1 MGKKKIEPKLPKSVK
16 RSESKVQ
23 ERFVKAFEKS
33 VAKHGDAERA
43 LDKAQEK
50 LEKKYEKVDKV
61 WVPREDDDKKAKK
74 ADSKKKD
81 AKKSDKKS
89 DKKAESK
96 KAEKKSL
103 DKKKDAGVKK
113 VDAKKA
119 AAKKKGEKAPNRA
132 DLEELKK
139 PGKKNVKKSEKQPA
153 KKADKKAEKPVE
165 KPVKKAKKQTPKK
178 PQQVP
183 DPVARESNDDT
194 LIEFGGASEEVAAS
208 AVQTSNQAED
218 SRANAADVAAAEAAL
233 TTPSAT
239 PASGKG
245 QQTLPVEVTDDEF
258 RKITRAELYREAT
271 ALSIRGRSR
280 MSKLDLFN
288 AVKAAKA
295 Q

>member
-33 VAKHGDAERA
+33 VAKHGDTERA

-61 WVPREDDDKKAKK
+61 WVPREDDKKTKK
-74 ADSKKKD
+74 ADSKKKE
-81 AKKSDKKS
+81 AKKS

-113 VDAKKA
+113 ADAKKA
-119 AAKKKGEKAPNRA
+119 ATKKKGEKAPNRA

-139 PGKKNVKKSEKQPA
+139 PAKKNA
-153 KKADKKAEKPVE
+153 KKAEKSAE
-165 KPVKKAKKQTPKK
+165 KPVKKSKKQTPEK

-208 AVQTSNQAED
+208 AVETSSQVED

-239 PASGKG
+239 PASGRE